1 MKKDKFNITGMT
13 CAACQSRVDRTVRKL
28 EGVNDVT
35 VNLLTGSMEV
45 IYDDSILGADAIAAS
60 VTDAGYGASLAV
72 AKASG
77 ESEANELRQK
87 TKAQVRNL
95 KLRLIWSIIFLAPMM
110 YISMGAM
117 GMYPLPGFLNNIFG
131 GHMNGINLAILE
143 LALVIPIMII
153 NRVFFIRGF
162 KSLFKGAPNMDSL
175 IAVGAMS
182 AFIYGL
188 YALGMMIY
196 AKSSMN
202 MPLMEKYSMELYLE
216 SAGMILTLITLG
228 KFLEAL
234 SKGKTGEAIEKLMDL
249 APKEATV
256 IRNGSEQR
264 IAIEELQAGDTVV
277 VRPGESI
284 PADGTIIEGN
294 SAFDESA
301 ITGESV
307 PVDKGPG
314 DTVISATINMSGFVK
329 FTAEKVGESST
340 IQTII
345 RTVEEAAA
353 SKAPIAKT
361 ADKVAGVFVPVV
373 MLIAAAV
380 FVIWII
386 ATRNFEL
393 ALSMSITVLV
403 ISCPCAMG
411 LATPVAIMVG
421 TGKGAQSGILIRS
434 GEALE
439 TAHNADTVVLD
450 KTGTI
455 TMGKPQVTDVIVTSG
470 VTENELLQMAAAL
483 ENGSS
488 HPLAAAIMEYA
499 QEKGIA
505 VPQVTDFQEV
515 HGRGVKAVY
524 KGENVISGNLRF
536 INEEGITEVPADRL
550 DALAAE
556 GKTPILFAKSGRV
569 CGIIAMADVEKPTSA
584 KAIKRFKELGLN
596 VVMLTGDNE
605 LTAAAVCKKMGIE
618 DFVAGVLPQDKEKEV
633 ARLQGEGHSVIM
645 IGDGINDA
653 PALTRADFGLAIG
666 AGTDIAME
674 SADAVLIKSD
684 LLDAVSA
691 VRLSRATIR
700 NIKQNLFWAFIY
712 NVVCIPIA
720 AGVLYPGLGVR
731 LTPMIGSAAMGLSSV
746 FVVFNALR
754 LKFFKPEESVTETK
768 EISTE
773 KGKDENV
780 MQKIIGIEGMSC
792 QHCVKAV
799 TNALSAIEGVSDV
812 VVDLEAKKAT
822 LKVTDAVTDDALKEA
837 VTEEGYEVTGIERH
851 GSRWDS
857 SHSFGM
863 TDPVRND
870 RHGSE

>member
-1 MKKDKFNITGMT
+1 MKKEKFNVTGMT

-28 EGVNDVT
+28 DGINDVT

-45 IYDDSILGADAIAAS
+45 IYDENVLSSDAIAES
-60 VTDAGYGASLAV
+60 VTAAGYGTKLATG
-72 AKASG
+72 KSDG
-77 ESEANELRQK
+77 ESDVNELRQK
-87 TKAQVRNL
+87 SRQQVKNL
-95 KLRLIWSIIFLAPMM
+95 KLRLIWSIIFLAPRM
-110 YISMGAM
+110 YVSMGAM
-117 GMYPLPGFLNNIFG
+117 GMYPLPGFLADIFS

-143 LALVIPIMII
+143 LALVIPIIII

-162 KSLFKGAPNMDSL
+162 KSLFKGSPNMDSL
-175 IAVGAMS
+175 IAVGAAS
-182 AFIYGL
+182 AFAYGI
-188 YALGMMIY
+188 YALCMMIY
-196 AKSSMN
+196 AKNTMN

-256 IRNGSEQR
+256 IRDGAETK
-264 IAIEELQAGDTVV
+264 IGIEELQAGDIVV

-314 DTVISATINMSGFVK
+314 DTVISATINMSGYVRFK
-329 FTAEKVGESST
+329 ADKVGEDST

-380 FVIWII
+380 FVIWMI

-393 ALSMSITVLV
+393 ALSMGITVLV

-434 GEALE
+434 GEGLE

-455 TMGKPQVTDVIVTSG
+455 TMGRPAVTDVILTGDMVES
-470 VTENELLQMAAAL
+470 ELLEMAAGL

-488 HPLAAAIMEYA
+488 HPLAMAIMEYA
-499 QEKGIA
+499 ESKGIKIPEA
-505 VPQVTDFQEV
+505 EEFEEV
-515 HGRGVKAVY
+515 HGRGVRAMYNGSK
-524 KGENVISGNLRF
+524 VISGNLRF
-536 INEEGITEVPADRL
+536 IREEGITNVPEEKL
-550 DALAAE
+550 DDLASQ
-556 GKTPILFAKSGRV
+556 GKTPILFAKDGKV
-569 CGIIAMADVEKPTSA
+569 CGIIAMADVVKPTSA
-584 KAIKRFKELGLN
+584 EAIRRFKKMGLS

-605 LTAAAVCKKMGIE
+605 LTAAAVCEKIGI
-618 DFVAGVLPQDKEKEV
+618 DSYVAGVLPQDKEKEV

-653 PALTRADFGLAIG
+653 PALTRADFGMAIG

-700 NIKQNLFWAFIY
+700 NIKQNLFWAFFY

-720 AGVLYPGLGVR
+720 AGVLYPGLGIR

-754 LKFFKPEESVTETK
+754 LKFFKSEEYTVQEDNKTENK
-768 EISTE
+768 GDKKMEREIT
-773 KGKDENV
+773 
-780 MQKIIGIEGMSC
+780 IEGMSC
-792 QHCVKAV
+792 QHCVKAAAK
-799 TNALSAIEGVSDV
+799 ALSSIEGVSDV
-812 VVDLEAKKAT
+812 KVDLETKKAVFT
-822 LKVTDAVTDDALKEA
+822 ADESVTDDMIKE
-837 VTEEGYEVTGIERH
+837 VISEEGYEVTEI
-851 GSRWDS
+851 
-857 SHSFGM
+857 
-863 TDPVRND
+863 
-870 RHGSE
+870 

>member
-1 MKKDKFNITGMT
+1 
-13 CAACQSRVDRTVRKL
+13 
-28 EGVNDVT
+28 
-35 VNLLTGSMEV
+35 
-45 IYDDSILGADAIAAS
+45 
-60 VTDAGYGASLAV
+60 
-72 AKASG
+72 
-77 ESEANELRQK
+77 
-87 TKAQVRNL
+87 
-95 KLRLIWSIIFLAPMM
+95 
-110 YISMGAM
+110 MGAM
-117 GMYPLPGFLNNIFG
+117 GMYPLPGFLADIFS

-143 LALVIPIMII
+143 LALVIPIIII

-162 KSLFKGAPNMDSL
+162 KSLFKGSPNMDSL
-175 IAVGAMS
+175 IAVGAAS
-182 AFIYGL
+182 AFAYGI
-188 YALGMMIY
+188 YALCMMIY
-196 AKSSMN
+196 AKNTMN

-256 IRNGSEQR
+256 IRDGAETK
-264 IAIEELQAGDTVV
+264 IGIEELQAGDIVV

-314 DTVISATINMSGFVK
+314 DTVISATINMSGYVRFK
-329 FTAEKVGESST
+329 ADKVGEDST

-380 FVIWII
+380 FVIWMI

-393 ALSMSITVLV
+393 ALSMGITVLV

-434 GEALE
+434 GEGLE

-455 TMGKPQVTDVIVTSG
+455 TMGRPAVTDVILTGDMVES
-470 VTENELLQMAAAL
+470 ELLEMAAGL

-488 HPLAAAIMEYA
+488 HPLAMAIMEYA
-499 QEKGIA
+499 ESKGIKIPEA
-505 VPQVTDFQEV
+505 EEFEEV
-515 HGRGVKAVY
+515 HGRGVRAMYNGSK
-524 KGENVISGNLRF
+524 VISGNLRF
-536 INEEGITEVPADRL
+536 IREEGITNVPEEKL
-550 DALAAE
+550 DDLASQ
-556 GKTPILFAKSGRV
+556 GKTPILFAKDGKV
-569 CGIIAMADVEKPTSA
+569 CGIIAMADVVKPTSA
-584 KAIKRFKELGLN
+584 EAIRRFKKMGLS

-605 LTAAAVCKKMGIE
+605 LTAAAVCEKIGI
-618 DFVAGVLPQDKEKEV
+618 DSYVAGVLPQDKEKEV

-653 PALTRADFGLAIG
+653 PALTRADFGMAIG

-691 VRLSRATIR
+691 VRLSKATIR
-700 NIKQNLFWAFIY
+700 NIKQNLFWAFFY

-720 AGVLYPGLGVR
+720 AGVLYPGLGIR

-754 LKFFKPEESVTETK
+754 LKFFKPEEYTVQEDNKTENK
-768 EISTE
+768 EDKKMEREIT
-773 KGKDENV
+773 
-780 MQKIIGIEGMSC
+780 IEGMSC
-792 QHCVKAV
+792 QHCVKAAAK
-799 TNALSAIEGVSDV
+799 ALSSIEGVSDV
-812 VVDLEAKKAT
+812 KVDLETKKAVFT
-822 LKVTDAVTDDALKEA
+822 ADESVTDDMIKE
-837 VTEEGYEVTGIERH
+837 VISEEGYEVTEI
-851 GSRWDS
+851 
-857 SHSFGM
+857 
-863 TDPVRND
+863 
-870 RHGSE
+870 

>member
-1 MKKDKFNITGMT
+1 MKKEKFNVTGMT
-13 CAACQSRVDRTVRKL
+13 CAACQSRVERTVRKL
-28 EGVNDVT
+28 EGTQDVT

-45 IYDDSILGADAIAAS
+45 LYDETVLSADSISESVAA
-60 VTDAGYGASLAV
+60 AGYGATPVSRD
-72 AKASG
+72 AKK
-77 ESEANELRQK
+77 EADANALRQK
-87 TKAQVRNL
+87 TKEQVN
-95 KLRLIWSIIFLAPMM
+95 KIKTRLIWSIIFLAPMM

-117 GMYPLPGFLNNIFG
+117 GMYPLPGFLNDIFG

-153 NRVFFIRGF
+153 NRVFFVRGF
-162 KSLFKGAPNMDSL
+162 KSLFKGSPNMDSL
-175 IAVGAMS
+175 IAVGAMA
-182 AFIYGL
+182 AFIYGI

-196 AKSSMN
+196 AKSTMN
-202 MPLMEKYSMELYLE
+202 MGLMEKYSMELYLE

-256 IRNGSEQR
+256 IRNGEEVR
-264 IAIEELQAGDTVV
+264 VGVEELTEGDVIA

-284 PADGTIIEGN
+284 PADGVILEGN

-314 DTVISATINMSGFVK
+314 DTVISATINMSGYVRFK
-329 FTAEKVGESST
+329 AEKVGENST

-361 ADKVAGVFVPVV
+361 ADKVAGIFVPVV

-386 ATRNFEL
+386 ASRNFEL

-455 TMGKPQVTDVIVTSG
+455 TMGKPQVTDVILTG
-470 VTENELLQMAAAL
+470 EMKEPELLEMASGL

-488 HPLAAAIMEYA
+488 HPLAMAIMEYA
-499 QEKGIA
+499 DKNGIT
-505 VPQVTDFQEV
+505 VPEVTDFEEV
-515 HGRGVKAVY
+515 HGRGVRAVY
-524 KGENVISGNLRF
+524 KGKKVISGNLRF
-536 INEEGITEVPADRL
+536 MNEEGIEDIPTDKL
-550 DALAAE
+550 DVLASE
-556 GKTPILFAKSGRV
+556 GKTPILFASGGKV
-569 CGIIAMADVEKPTSA
+569 SGIIAMADVVKPTSA
-584 KAIKRFKELGLN
+584 RAIRRFKELGLS

-605 LTAAAVCKKMGIE
+605 LTAASVCKSIGI
-618 DFVAGVLPQDKEKEV
+618 DSYVAGVLPQDKEKEV
-633 ARLQGEGHSVIM
+633 ARLQNEGHSVIM

-684 LLDAVSA
+684 LLDAVTA
-691 VRLSRATIR
+691 VRLSKATIR
-700 NIKQNLFWAFIY
+700 NIKQNLFWAFFY
-712 NVVCIPIA
+712 NAICIPIA
-720 AGVLYPGLGVR
+720 AGVLYPGLGIR

-754 LKFFKPEESVTETK
+754 LKFFKPEQANIEDSEYK
-768 EISTE
+768 EISTGKEEMIME
-773 KGKDENV
+773 KE
-780 MQKIIGIEGMSC
+780 ISIEGMSC

-799 TNALSAIEGVSDV
+799 TNALSAIDGVSDV

-822 LKVTDAVTDDALKEA
+822 LKVTDTVTDDMLKDA
-837 VTEEGYEVTGIERH
+837 ITEEGYEVTA
-851 GSRWDS
+851 
-857 SHSFGM
+857 
-863 TDPVRND
+863 VN
-870 RHGSE
+870 

>member
-1 MKKDKFNITGMT
+1 MKKEKFNVTGMT

-28 EGVNDVT
+28 DGINDVT

-45 IYDDSILGADAIAAS
+45 IYDENVLSSDAIAES
-60 VTDAGYGASLAV
+60 VTAAGYGTKLATG
-72 AKASG
+72 KSDG
-77 ESEANELRQK
+77 ESDVNELRQK
-87 TKAQVRNL
+87 SRQQVKNL

-117 GMYPLPGFLNNIFG
+117 GMYPLPGFLADIFS

-143 LALVIPIMII
+143 LALVIPIIII

-162 KSLFKGAPNMDSL
+162 KSLFKGSPNMDSL
-175 IAVGAMS
+175 IAVGAAS
-182 AFIYGL
+182 AFAYGI
-188 YALGMMIY
+188 YALCMMIY
-196 AKSSMN
+196 AKNTMN

-256 IRNGSEQR
+256 IRDGAETK
-264 IAIEELQAGDTVV
+264 IGIEELQAGDIVV

-314 DTVISATINMSGFVK
+314 DTVISATINMSGYVRFK
-329 FTAEKVGESST
+329 ADKVGEDST

-380 FVIWII
+380 FVIWMI

-393 ALSMSITVLV
+393 ALSMGITVLV

-434 GEALE
+434 GEGLE

-455 TMGKPQVTDVIVTSG
+455 TMGRPAVTDVILTGDMVES
-470 VTENELLQMAAAL
+470 ELLEMAAGL

-488 HPLAAAIMEYA
+488 HPLAMAIMEYA
-499 QEKGIA
+499 ESKGIKIPEA
-505 VPQVTDFQEV
+505 EEFEEV
-515 HGRGVKAVY
+515 HGRGVRAMYNGSK
-524 KGENVISGNLRF
+524 VISGNLRF
-536 INEEGITEVPADRL
+536 IREEGITNVPEEKL
-550 DALAAE
+550 DDLASQ
-556 GKTPILFAKSGRV
+556 GKTPILFAKDGKV
-569 CGIIAMADVEKPTSA
+569 CGIIAMADVVKPTSA
-584 KAIKRFKELGLN
+584 EAIRRFKKMGLS

-605 LTAAAVCKKMGIE
+605 LTAAAVCEKIGI
-618 DFVAGVLPQDKEKEV
+618 DSYVAGVLPQDKEKEV

-653 PALTRADFGLAIG
+653 PALTRADFGMAIG

-700 NIKQNLFWAFIY
+700 NIKQNLFWAFFY

-720 AGVLYPGLGVR
+720 AGVLYPGLGIR

-754 LKFFKPEESVTETK
+754 LKFFKSEEYTVQEDNKTENK
-768 EISTE
+768 GDKKMEREIT
-773 KGKDENV
+773 
-780 MQKIIGIEGMSC
+780 IEGMSC
-792 QHCVKAV
+792 QHCVKAAAK
-799 TNALSAIEGVSDV
+799 ALSSIEGVSDV
-812 VVDLEAKKAT
+812 KVDLETKKAVFT
-822 LKVTDAVTDDALKEA
+822 ADESVTDDMIKE
-837 VTEEGYEVTGIERH
+837 VISEEGYEVTEI
-851 GSRWDS
+851 
-857 SHSFGM
+857 
-863 TDPVRND
+863 
-870 RHGSE
+870 

>member
-1 MKKDKFNITGMT
+1 MKKEKFNVTGMT

-28 EGVNDVT
+28 DGINDVT

-45 IYDDSILGADAIAAS
+45 IYDEKVLSSDVIAKS
-60 VTDAGYGASLAV
+60 VTAAGYGTKLAAGRSDGDPDV
-72 AKASG
+72 
-77 ESEANELRQK
+77 NVLRQK
-87 TKAQVRNL
+87 SRQQVRGL
-95 KLRLIWSIIFLAPMM
+95 KLRLIWSVIFLAPMM

-117 GMYPLPGFLNNIFG
+117 GMYPLPGFLADIFS

-143 LALVIPIMII
+143 LALVIPIIII

-175 IAVGAMS
+175 IAVGSAS
-182 AFIYGL
+182 AFAYGI
-188 YALGMMIY
+188 YALCMMIY
-196 AKSSMN
+196 AKNTMD
-202 MPLMEKYSMELYLE
+202 MPLLEKYSMELYLE

-249 APKEATV
+249 APKEAAV
-256 IRNGSEQR
+256 IRNGEETR
-264 IAIEELQAGDTVV
+264 IGIEELQAGDIVV

-284 PADGTIIEGN
+284 PADGTIVDGN
-294 SAFDESA
+294 AVFDESA

-314 DTVISATINMSGFVK
+314 DTVISATINMSGYVRFK
-329 FTAEKVGESST
+329 ADKVGEDST

-386 ATRNFEL
+386 ASRNFEL
-393 ALSMSITVLV
+393 ALSMGITVLV

-411 LATPVAIMVG
+411 IATPVAIMVG
-421 TGKGAQSGILIRS
+421 TGKGARSGILIRS
-434 GEALE
+434 GEGLE

-455 TMGKPQVTDVIVTSG
+455 TMGRPAVTDVILTGDMGES
-470 VTENELLQMAAAL
+470 ELLEMAAAL

-488 HPLAAAIMEYA
+488 HPLAIAIMEYA
-499 QEKGIA
+499 ESKGIKTPEA
-505 VPQVTDFQEV
+505 EHFEEV
-515 HGRGVKAVY
+515 HGKGVRAEYNGSK
-524 KGENVISGNLRF
+524 IFSGNLRF
-536 INEEGITEVPADRL
+536 IKEEGITDVYEEKL
-550 DALAAE
+550 DALASQ
-556 GKTPILFAKSGRV
+556 GKTPILFAKDGKV
-569 CGIIAMADVEKPTSA
+569 CGIIAMADVVKPTSA
-584 KAIKRFKELGLN
+584 EAIRRFKKLGLS

-605 LTAAAVCKKMGIE
+605 LTAAAVCEKIGI
-618 DFVAGVLPQDKEKEV
+618 DSYVAGVLPQDKEKEV
-633 ARLQGEGHSVIM
+633 ARLQSEGHSVIM

-653 PALTRADFGLAIG
+653 PALTRADFGMAIG

-691 VRLSRATIR
+691 VRLSKATIR
-700 NIKQNLFWAFIY
+700 NIKQNLFWAFFY
-712 NVVCIPIA
+712 NVVCIPVA
-720 AGVLYPGLGVR
+720 AGVLYPGLGIR
-731 LTPMIGSAAMGLSSV
+731 LSPMIGSAAMGLSSV

-754 LKFFKPEESVTETK
+754 LKFFKPEEYTVQEDNNTQIREEK
-768 EISTE
+768 KMEREI
-773 KGKDENV
+773 K
-780 MQKIIGIEGMSC
+780 IEGMSC
-792 QHCVKAV
+792 RHCVKAAED
-799 TNALSAIEGVSDV
+799 ALSSIEGVSDV
-812 VVDLEAKKAT
+812 KVDLDTKRAVFKADAS
-822 LKVTDAVTDDALKEA
+822 VTDKMIKEA
-837 VTEEGYEVTGIERH
+837 VAEEGFEVTEI
-851 GSRWDS
+851 
-857 SHSFGM
+857 
-863 TDPVRND
+863 
-870 RHGSE
+870 

>member
-1 MKKDKFNITGMT
+1 MKKEKFNVTGMT

-28 EGVNDVT
+28 DGINDVT

-45 IYDDSILGADAIAAS
+45 IYDENVLSSDAIAES
-60 VTDAGYGASLAV
+60 VTAAGYGTKLATG
-72 AKASG
+72 KSDG
-77 ESEANELRQK
+77 ESDVNELRQK
-87 TKAQVRNL
+87 SRQQVKNL

-117 GMYPLPGFLNNIFG
+117 GMYPLPGFLADIFS

-143 LALVIPIMII
+143 LALVIPIIII

-162 KSLFKGAPNMDSL
+162 KSLFKGSPNMDSL
-175 IAVGAMS
+175 IAVGAAS
-182 AFIYGL
+182 AFAYGI
-188 YALGMMIY
+188 YALCMMIY
-196 AKSSMN
+196 AKNTMN

-256 IRNGSEQR
+256 IRDGAETK
-264 IAIEELQAGDTVV
+264 IGIEELQAGDIVV

-314 DTVISATINMSGFVK
+314 DTVISATINMSGYVRFK
-329 FTAEKVGESST
+329 ADKVGEDST

-380 FVIWII
+380 FVIWMI

-393 ALSMSITVLV
+393 ALSMGITVLV

-434 GEALE
+434 GEGLE

-455 TMGKPQVTDVIVTSG
+455 TMGRPAVTDVILTGDMVES
-470 VTENELLQMAAAL
+470 ELLEMAAGL

-488 HPLAAAIMEYA
+488 HPLAMAIMEYA
-499 QEKGIA
+499 ESKGIKIPEA
-505 VPQVTDFQEV
+505 EEFEEV
-515 HGRGVKAVY
+515 HGRGVRAMYNGSK
-524 KGENVISGNLRF
+524 VISGNLRF
-536 INEEGITEVPADRL
+536 IREEGITNVPEEKL
-550 DALAAE
+550 DDLASQ
-556 GKTPILFAKSGRV
+556 GKTPILFAKDGKV
-569 CGIIAMADVEKPTSA
+569 CGIIAMADVVKPTSA
-584 KAIKRFKELGLN
+584 EAIRRFKKMGLS

-605 LTAAAVCKKMGIE
+605 LTAAAVCEKIGI
-618 DFVAGVLPQDKEKEV
+618 DSYVAGVLPQDKEKEV

-653 PALTRADFGLAIG
+653 PALTRADFGMAIG

-691 VRLSRATIR
+691 VRLSKATIR
-700 NIKQNLFWAFIY
+700 NIKQNLFWAFFY

-720 AGVLYPGLGVR
+720 AGVLYPGLGIR

-754 LKFFKPEESVTETK
+754 LKFFKPEEYTVQEDNKTENK
-768 EISTE
+768 EDKKMEREIT
-773 KGKDENV
+773 
-780 MQKIIGIEGMSC
+780 IEGMSC
-792 QHCVKAV
+792 QHCVKAAAK
-799 TNALSAIEGVSDV
+799 ALSSIEGVSDV
-812 VVDLEAKKAT
+812 KVDLETKKAVFT
-822 LKVTDAVTDDALKEA
+822 ADESVTDDMIKE
-837 VTEEGYEVTGIERH
+837 VISEEGYEVTEI
-851 GSRWDS
+851 
-857 SHSFGM
+857 
-863 TDPVRND
+863 
-870 RHGSE
+870 

>member
-1 MKKDKFNITGMT
+1 MKKEKFNVTGMT

-28 EGVNDVT
+28 DGINDVS

-45 IYDDSILGADAIAAS
+45 IYDENVLSADAIADS
-60 VTDAGYGASLAV
+60 VTAAGYGAKPVDRKSKGKSDV
-72 AKASG
+72 
-77 ESEANELRQK
+77 NELRQK
-87 TKAQVRNL
+87 SRQQVRNL

-117 GMYPLPGFLNNIFG
+117 GMYPLPGFLADIFS

-143 LALVIPIMII
+143 LALVIPIIII

-162 KSLFKGAPNMDSL
+162 KSLFKGSPNMDSL
-175 IAVGAMS
+175 IAVGAAS
-182 AFIYGL
+182 AFAYGI
-188 YALGMMIY
+188 YALCMMIY
-196 AKSSMN
+196 AKSTMN

-256 IRNGSEQR
+256 IRDGAETK
-264 IAIEELQAGDTVV
+264 IGIEELQAGDIVV

-314 DTVISATINMSGFVK
+314 DTVISATINMSGYVRFK
-329 FTAEKVGESST
+329 ADKVGEDST

-393 ALSMSITVLV
+393 ALSMGITVLV

-421 TGKGAQSGILIRS
+421 TGQGARSGILIRS
-434 GEALE
+434 GEGLE

-455 TMGKPQVTDVIVTSG
+455 TMGRPAVTDVILTGDMDV
-470 VTENELLQMAAAL
+470 NELLEMAAAL

-488 HPLAAAIMEYA
+488 HPLAMAVMEYA
-499 QEKGIA
+499 GEKGINTPEA
-505 VPQVTDFQEV
+505 GDFEEV
-515 HGRGVKAVY
+515 HGRGVRAVY
-524 KGENVISGNLRF
+524 KGSKVISGNLRF
-536 INEEGITEVPADRL
+536 IKEEGIADVPEDKL
-550 DALAAE
+550 DALASQ
-556 GKTPILFAKSGRV
+556 GKTPILFARDGKV
-569 CGIIAMADVEKPTSA
+569 CGIIAMADVVKPTSA
-584 KAIKRFKELGLN
+584 EAIRRFKKMGLS

-605 LTAAAVCKKMGIE
+605 LTAAAVCEKIGI
-618 DFVAGVLPQDKEKEV
+618 DSYVAGVLPQDKEKEV

-653 PALTRADFGLAIG
+653 PALTRADFGMAIG

-700 NIKQNLFWAFIY
+700 NIKQNLFWAFFY

-720 AGVLYPGLGVR
+720 AGVLYPGLGIR

-754 LKFFKPEESVTETK
+754 LKFFKPEEYTVQEDNKTEDK
-768 EISTE
+768 EDKKMEREIT
-773 KGKDENV
+773 
-780 MQKIIGIEGMSC
+780 IEGMSC
-792 QHCVKAV
+792 QHCVKAA
-799 TNALSAIEGVSDV
+799 TKALSSIEGVSDV
-812 VVDLEAKKAT
+812 KVDLETKKAVFT
-822 LKVTDAVTDDALKEA
+822 ADESVTDDMIKE
-837 VTEEGYEVTGIERH
+837 VISEEGYEVTEI
-851 GSRWDS
+851 
-857 SHSFGM
+857 
-863 TDPVRND
+863 
-870 RHGSE
+870 